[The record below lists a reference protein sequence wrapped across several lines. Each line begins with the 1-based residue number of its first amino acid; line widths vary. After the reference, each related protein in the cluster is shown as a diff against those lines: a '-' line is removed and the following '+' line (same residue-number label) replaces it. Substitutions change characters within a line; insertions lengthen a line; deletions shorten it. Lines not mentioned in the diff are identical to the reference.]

1 MAAIHGIAVER
12 VGDVTVVALSGEHD
26 VSTAPYLREQVVP
39 TLDAGNPLVVDLTA
53 ATFIDSS
60 VLGVLLGGLR
70 RAREHGLGY
79 AIVLGDEAGSAVR
92 RIFDVTGLVPVF
104 PIHSRLEDAVAD
116 AAAEHAPA

>member
-1 MAAIHGIAVER
+1 MPATHGITIDRA
-12 VGDVTVVALSGEHD
+12 GDVTVVVLSGEHD
-26 VSTAPYLREQVVP
+26 VSTAPHLREQVVP
-39 TLDAGNPLVVDLTA
+39 TLDAGQPLVVDLTA

-104 PIHSRLEDAVAD
+104 PIHARLEEAVAT

>member
-1 MAAIHGIAVER
+1 MAATHGIAVER
-12 VGDVTVVALSGEHD
+12 AGDVTVVTLTGEHD
-26 VSTAPYLREQVVP
+26 VSTAPHLREQVVP
-39 TLDAGNPLVVDLTA
+39 TLDSGNPLVVDLSA

-70 RAREHGLGY
+70 RARENGLGY
-79 AIVLGDEAGSAVR
+79 AIVLGDDSGSAVR

-104 PIHSRLEDAVAD
+104 PIHARLDDAVAS